1 MYKRFVVIGSN
12 SFSGSNL
19 TRYLLQQG
27 HQVLGVSRSA
37 EPDAVFLPYKI
48 DPSHPDLFEFFQGDL
63 NIDYRKVVDL
73 IRDFSPE
80 YVVNF
85 AAQGMVAQSWDSP
98 EDWYQTNVVAQ
109 VRLHDA

>member
-37 EPDAVFLPYKI
+37 EPDVVFLPYKT
-48 DPSHPDLFEFFQGDL
+48 DPSHLDLFEFFQGDL
-63 NIDYRKVVDL
+63 SIDHREVIDL
-73 IRDFSPE
+73 IQDF
-80 YVVNF
+80 
-85 AAQGMVAQSWDSP
+85 
-98 EDWYQTNVVAQ
+98 
-109 VRLHDA
+109 R